1 MWADKENMC
10 ALPVTEH
17 SDVILALLR
26 QKAGRVEWLKFSSA
40 GILEIKDTLE

>member
-26 QKAGRVEWLKFSSA
+26 QKAGRVEWIQVAQIQFGWYS
-40 GILEIKDTLE
+40 GN